1 MMVDVNPQ
9 DGYDD
14 VTGDPVPVGNA
25 LGDLSDYFDANVGK
39 TYTQIEIDALGR
51 RVPQPITYDVAIS
64 QFVNRTPEE
73 IKLLQN
79 KFIKAG
85 FKKIKPT
92 GRLDTIDQINNFI
105 NAAESAWEAY
115 SKVAKLNPNKAD
127 RNIGDFIDKTAAG
140 GSGKGDTTA
149 YETLY
154 LTTKQDAI
162 RFFNQTYKDWTGN
175 DATPDKA
182 EAFYK
187 SLNAAEKQNVQVQK
201 TTQTGAGARTTVVKA
216 GEIDKETLAL
226 DIIGKDITVDN
237 VGALGGAL
245 STKLKSLDTLA
256 ADYNVRLDPNTRKD
270 YLFKIIGS
278 KTGIDDVSARLQ
290 KLSALQNPA
299 LAPFIESGYKPS
311 EVLGGFRS
319 FKDSFYEEPSL
330 SPNVWDDADLKWV
343 ASQQKLPSYDEFS
356 KYLGNKPGAEFT
368 QGFRRRAATF
378 SADVLNQLGLE
389 R

>member
-14 VTGDPVPVGNA
+14 VTGDPVPAGEALPGLENFFATNA
-25 LGDLSDYFDANVGK
+25 GK

-51 RVPQPITYDVAIS
+51 RITNTVPYNVAIS
-64 QFVNRTPEE
+64 NFTNRTEAE

-79 KFIKAG
+79 KFIKAN
-85 FKKIKPT
+85 FKGIKAT
-92 GRLDTIDQINNFI
+92 GKLDTIDQINNYI
-105 NAAESAWEAY
+105 KAAEAAWEAY
-115 SKVAKLNPNKAD
+115 SKLAQLSPDKAD

-140 GSGKGDTTA
+140 GGKGDTTA

-162 RFFNQTYKDWTGN
+162 KFFNQTYKDWTGN

-187 SLNAAEKQNVQVQK
+187 SLNAAEKENVQVQK

-216 GEIDKETLAL
+216 GEIDKESLAL

-237 VGALGGAL
+237 VGTLGGAL

-256 ADYNVRLDPNTRKD
+256 ADYNVRLDPFTRKD

-343 ASQQKLPSYDEFS
+343 ASQQKLPTYDEFS

-368 QGFRRRAATF
+368 QGFRRKAATF
-378 SADVLNQLGLE
+378 SAEVLNIMGLE
-389 R
+389 K